1 MRRFDKSFTRQEPLP
16 EPAIEA
22 AVAVMRSGKLH
33 RYNTAPGEESEVA
46 RLERDYAAFQ
56 GVRYCVACT
65 SGGAAMQL
73 ALRACG
79 VGHGT
84 PVLANAWTLAPVPG
98 AMQAV
103 GARPV
108 FVEIRPDWCIDTDD
122 LAEKVAT
129 SGARHL
135 LLSHMRGHIGRM
147 ERIAEICAA
156 HGITLI
162 EDCAHTMGAAWNG
175 TRSGNFGAV
184 AAFST
189 QTYKHL
195 NSGEGGFLTT
205 DDPEIAG
212 RAIVMSGSYM
222 LYERHGTVPEPAV
235 MEALRLDQPNLSC
248 RMDNLRAAVLRAQLP
263 RLPDSIRRWN
273 ERYAVLEAAL
283 DAPGLRIVPRPQ
295 QEAIV
300 GSSIQVHATGC
311 PGRMPEFLARCAE
324 RGVELKWFGDPEP
337 RGFTSRWDSWRY
349 LGPAQALPRTAEV
362 LATTCDMRIPLTFD
376 LDDCRLIGEIVAETM
391 AEMMAEDGP
400 AEPEERTHR

>member
-1 MRRFDKSFTRQEPLP
+1 
-16 EPAIEA
+16 
-22 AVAVMRSGKLH
+22 
-33 RYNTAPGEESEVA
+33 
-46 RLERDYAAFQ
+46 
-56 GVRYCVACT
+56 
-65 SGGAAMQL
+65 MQL
-73 ALRACG
+73 ALRAAG

-108 FVEIRPDWCIDTDD
+108 FVEIGPDWCIDTDD
-122 LAEKVAT
+122 LAEKAAT
-129 SGARHL
+129 LGRAPPPAQPHARAY
-135 LLSHMRGHIGRM
+135 RRM

-156 HGITLI
+156 RGITLI

-175 TRSGNFGAV
+175 TPSGNFGRV

-205 DDPEIAG
+205 DDAEIAG

-263 RLPDSIRRWN
+263 ALPDNIRRWN
-273 ERYAVLEAAL
+273 ARYAVLEAAL
-283 DAPGLRIVPRPQ
+283 DAPGLEVVPRSRSRRRSSGPRSRSTPRAAPAAWPSSSRAAPGAASSSSGSAPRAARLHQPLGQLALSRPRAGACRARPQ
-295 QEAIV
+295 
-300 GSSIQVHATGC
+300 
-311 PGRMPEFLARCAE
+311 
-324 RGVELKWFGDPEP
+324 
-337 RGFTSRWDSWRY
+337 
-349 LGPAQALPRTAEV
+349 V

-391 AEMMAEDGP
+391 AEMMAEAP
-400 AEPEERTHR
+400 AARH